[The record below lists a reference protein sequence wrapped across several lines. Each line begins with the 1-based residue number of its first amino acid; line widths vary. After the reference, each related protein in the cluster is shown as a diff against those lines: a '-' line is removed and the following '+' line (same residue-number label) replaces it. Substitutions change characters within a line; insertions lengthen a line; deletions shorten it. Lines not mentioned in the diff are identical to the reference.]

1 MRTDAKRTAARAR
14 SMTTAEI
21 EREILRLVLVMH
33 RAPDISEDVV
43 WEAAMD
49 DLHEMVRVYDERV
62 RRGVEGGDP
71 VDVAQ
76 GIAELLA
83 APDERVFLRVALKGE
98 HMGEIKAIA
107 HYVGISVSGWA
118 RNRLLIAAR
127 REERERAALARSL

>member
-14 SMTTAEI
+14 SMATAEI

-33 RAPDISEDVV
+33 RAPDPGEDAV

-49 DLHEMVRVYDERV
+49 DLHEVVRTYDDRV
-62 RRGVEGGDP
+62 RRGFEKGDP

-76 GIAELLA
+76 GLA
-83 APDERVFLRVALKGE
+83 IPRADDRVFLREKK
-98 HMGEIKAIA
+98 HMEEIKAIA

-118 RNRLLIAAR
+118 RNRLLMAAR
-127 REERERAALARSL
+127 REERERTAIAGRTKK